1 MNTSLAH
8 RARHTHGGAVRKHV
22 RADGGTQE
30 AMHNPCIP
38 LFNDPTDH
46 SIIERLVALIRQT
59 FRQVAELLLFG
70 RRREYSPRGRAA
82 TEFAQP
88 IHNAVRADPC
98 SGGDA

>member
-8 RARHTHGGAVRKHV
+8 RARHTHGGAVRRHV
-22 RADGGTQE
+22 RADGGPQE

-38 LFNDPTDH
+38 LFNDPTDPW
-46 SIIERLVALIRQT
+46 IIERLVALIRQT
-59 FRQVAELLLFG
+59 FRRVAELLLLGG
-70 RRREYSPRGRAA
+70 RRKSSPRGGAA

-98 SGGDA
+98 SG